1 MIKHIV
7 MWRLK
12 DKADA
17 PRIKQELESMR
28 GKIRGLVELEV
39 GINFCPDGSAADV
52 ALYST
57 FENRTAFDSYA
68 EHPVHL
74 PVKKL
79 VGGLVADRR
88 VVDYEA

>member
-17 PRIKQELESMR
+17 PRIKQEIESMR

-39 GINFCPDGSAADV
+39 GANFTAGTGADL
-52 ALYST
+52 ALYSV
-57 FENRTAFDSYA
+57 FEDRAAFDSYA
-68 EHPVHL
+68 EHPVHI
-74 PVKKL
+74 PVKRF
-79 VGGLVADRR
+79 VGALIAERW
-88 VVDYEA
+88 VVDYEV

>member
-17 PRIKQELESMR
+17 PKIKQEIESMR

-39 GINFCPDGSAADV
+39 GVNFVEGSNVDL

-57 FENRTAFDSYA
+57 FEDRAAFDSYA
-68 EHPVHL
+68 DHPVHV
-74 PVKKL
+74 PVKKT
-79 VGGLVADRR
+79 VGALVAERW